1 MSTRLFALCL
11 VVALCACKSSRKD
24 EAQTAGPD
32 ATEFN
37 EANSPVVQT
46 RLKARVDNIRY
57 QRGVTLVTNLER
69 IASYGEMAIPV
80 CMEGLESEDAL
91 TRMGCAWVLG
101 RIGDT
106 RTVPALE
113 VLLEDDVDF
122 VRYEAASQLGNMGT
136 KVGYPVLVQGL
147 EHERVEYRYKCFEA
161 LRDLT
166 GHTFGYSH
174 NASAEERAESVE
186 KWQAWLDVLDS
197 EDL

>member
-1 MSTRLFALCL
+1 MSTRLFALCIIA
-11 VVALCACKSSRKD
+11 ALAACKSSDKD
-24 EAQTAGPD
+24 AQTQGPE
-32 ATEFN
+32 ASEFAETSN
-37 EANSPVVQT
+37 PIVQT

-69 IASYGEMAIPV
+69 IASYGEMAIGV
-80 CMEGLESEDAL
+80 CLEGLESEDAM

-101 RIGDT
+101 RISDT

-122 VRYEAASQLGNMGT
+122 VRYEAASQLGNMGSRA
-136 KVGYPVLVQGL
+136 GYGVLVQGL

-166 GHTFGYSH
+166 GHTFDYSH
-174 NASAEERAESVE
+174 NGAPEERGEAVE
-186 KWQAWLDVLDS
+186 KWKAWLELLES